1 MTLLETIHE
10 PRQLRDLTPEQLAT
24 LAAEM
29 REKMI
34 RTVHKTGGH
43 LASSLGAVEITMAL
57 HRVMDS
63 PRDRIVWDT
72 GHQAYAHKL
81 LTDRSDRFDS
91 LREVGG
97 IGGFPRRSES
107 EHDVFDGGHA
117 GTGVSIGVG
126 LAAARDVRAATD
138 PARHQRIAV
147 CVGDAAIGSG
157 LTMEALNHLGHVRH
171 PLLIV
176 LNDNEMSIS
185 PSVGGLSTRLNKM
198 RLSRA
203 YQETKSATARVL
215 PRIPVVG
222 RPALSALAWAKE
234 GFKRSWAKVGFF
246 EDIGITYIG
255 VLDGHNLAE
264 LEEAFEAA
272 FQLPAP
278 VLVHVKTIKGR
289 GYAPAELDSMNFH
302 GASLPPIDLALID
315 PTEEPIPAESAPQH
329 KPKTYTQTFVEEL
342 VRLAEIDSRI
352 CAITAGMPTGTGLQ
366 RFADHFPKRFH
377 DVGIAEQHSVALA
390 AGLALAGM
398 RPVVALYSTFTQR
411 AFDQIV
417 HDVCQNDLPVLVA
430 LDRSGLV
437 GEDGTSHQGMFMLP
451 ALRALPNLVIGSPK
465 DEQEMRDLVVT
476 ALDHAGPIAL
486 LYPRDAGADLADRAG
501 EILPIGKAEVVRDGG
516 DVLLVGF
523 GPIVQRLLT
532 VAAELE
538 ADGVAAAVINARW
551 AKPLDEALIAEH
563 AANKRLV
570 VTAEESAAMGGFGD
584 GVLDALNRAGVRVPV
599 HKVALGEGFVH
610 HGAVDDLRTQQ
621 RIDAT
626 GIAAQ
631 VREALGV
638 SSEEP
643 PLEGH
648 GGLAA
653 RHRSYAGSATRPM
666 SPCRSAMHR
675 DGAHRA
681 AWAALQPTEAPNR

>member
-1 MTLLETIHE
+1 MTLLETIRE
-10 PRQLRDLTPEQLAT
+10 PSQIHGMTAEQLEA
-24 LAAEM
+24 LAAEL

-43 LASSLGAVEITMAL
+43 LASSLGAVEITLAL
-57 HRVMDS
+57 HRVMSS

-81 LTDRSDRFDS
+81 LTNRWDRFDT
-91 LREVGG
+91 LRQFGG

-126 LAAARDVRAATD
+126 LAAARDLKPKAD
-138 PARHQRIAV
+138 PARRQRIAV

-203 YQETKSATARVL
+203 YQETKSATVRAL
-215 PRIPVVG
+215 PRVPLLG
-222 RPALSALAWAKE
+222 KPAFELLGWAKE

-246 EDIGITYIG
+246 EEIGITYIG

-264 LEEAFEAA
+264 LEDAFEAA
-272 FQLPAP
+272 FQIEAP

-289 GYAPAELDSMNFH
+289 GYAPAELDSMSFH
-302 GASLPPIDLALID
+302 GASLPPIDLCLID
-315 PTEEPIPAESAPQH
+315 PTEEPLPAETAAKR

-342 VRLAEIDSRI
+342 VRHARTDARI
-352 CAITAGMPTGTGLQ
+352 CAVTAGMPTGTGLQ
-366 RFADHFPKRFH
+366 RFAEHFPTRFH
-377 DVGIAEQHSVALA
+377 DVGIAEQHAVTMA

-398 RPVVALYSTFTQR
+398 RPVVALYSTFGQR
-411 AFDQIV
+411 AFDGLV
-417 HDVCQNDLPVLVA
+417 HDVCQNDLPVLLG

-451 ALRALPNLVIGSPK
+451 AMRALPNLAIGSPK
-465 DEQEMRDLVVT
+465 DEQEVRDLVTT
-476 ALDHAGPIAL
+476 ALDHDGPVSL
-486 LYPRDAGADLADRAG
+486 LYPRDAGEDLPDREGVALEVGRG
-501 EILPIGKAEVVRDGG
+501 EVLRTGEDL
-516 DVLLVGF
+516 LLVGF
-523 GPIVQRLLT
+523 GPIVQRLMT
-532 VAAELE
+532 VASELE
-538 ADGVAAAVINARW
+538 ADGLAATVINARW
-551 AKPLDEALIAEH
+551 AKPLDEVLIAEH
-563 AANKRLV
+563 AAGKRLV

-584 GVLDALNRAGVRVPV
+584 GVLDALNRAGIHVPL
-599 HKVALGEGFVH
+599 HKVALAEGFVH
-610 HGAVDDLRTQQ
+610 HGAVEDLRAQQ
-621 RIDAT
+621 RIDAP
-626 GIAAQ
+626 GILAQ

-638 SSEEP
+638 STTKPARSKVS
-643 PLEGH
+643 
-648 GGLAA
+648 AA
-653 RHRSYAGSATRPM
+653 
-666 SPCRSAMHR
+666 
-675 DGAHRA
+675 
-681 AWAALQPTEAPNR
+681 

>member
-24 LAAEM
+24 LAAEL

-81 LTDRSDRFDS
+81 LTDRWQRFDT
-91 LREVGG
+91 LRTVGG
-97 IGGFPRRSES
+97 VGGFPRRSES

-126 LAAARDVRAATD
+126 LATARDLRPSTD

-157 LTMEALNHLGHVRH
+157 LTMEALNHVGHTKH

-185 PSVGGLSTRLNKM
+185 PSVGGLSTSLNKM

-203 YQETKSATARVL
+203 YQETKSVTARVL
-215 PRIPVVG
+215 PRVPLVG
-222 RPALSALAWAKE
+222 KPAFEALGWAKE
-234 GFKRSWAKVGFF
+234 GFKRTWAKVGFF

-255 VLDGHNLAE
+255 VLDGHDLDE
-264 LEEAFEAA
+264 LEQAFEAA
-272 FQLPAP
+272 FQLSAP

-289 GYAPAELDSMNFH
+289 GYAPAEADAMNFH

-315 PTEEPIPAESAPQH
+315 PTEEPLPAESAPQR

-342 VRLAEIDSRI
+342 VRLAETDARI
-352 CAITAGMPTGTGLQ
+352 TAITAGMPTGTGLQ
-366 RFADHFPKRFH
+366 RFCDHFPERFC

-398 RPVVALYSTFTQR
+398 RPVVALYSTFGQR
-411 AFDQIV
+411 AYDQLV
-417 HDVCQNDLPVLVA
+417 HDVCQNDLPVLLA

-451 ALRALPNLVIGSPK
+451 AMRSLPNLAVGSPK
-465 DEQEMRDLVVT
+465 DEQELRDLVVT
-476 ALDHAGPIAL
+476 AMAHDGPVAL
-486 LYPRDAGADLADRAG
+486 LYPRDAGEDLADREGVAL
-501 EILPIGKAEVVRDGG
+501 EIGRGEVVRSGS

-523 GPIVQRLLT
+523 GPIVQRLLV
-532 VAAELE
+532 VADTLA
-538 ADGVAAAVINARW
+538 ADGVTCAVINARW
-551 AKPLDEALIAEH
+551 AKPLDEALVAEH
-563 AANKRLV
+563 ATGKRLV

-584 GVLDALNRAGVRVPV
+584 AVLDALNRADVRVPV
-599 HKVALGEGFVH
+599 HKIALAEGFVH
-610 HGAVDDLRTQQ
+610 HGAVDDLRAQQ
-621 RIDAT
+621 RIDAP
-626 GIAAQ
+626 GIEAQ
-631 VREALGV
+631 VREALG
-638 SSEEP
+638 
-643 PLEGH
+643 LEAKPRRRTKVT
-648 GGLAA
+648 AA
-653 RHRSYAGSATRPM
+653 
-666 SPCRSAMHR
+666 
-675 DGAHRA
+675 
-681 AWAALQPTEAPNR
+681 

>member
-1 MTLLETIHE
+1 MTLLDTIRDPTQVRELSDTELET
-10 PRQLRDLTPEQLAT
+10 LAT
-24 LAAEM
+24 EL

-34 RTVHKTGGH
+34 RTVKLTGGH
-43 LASSLGAVEITMAL
+43 LASSLGAVELTLAL

-81 LTDRSDRFDS
+81 LTGRGDRFET
-91 LREVGG
+91 LRQVGG
-97 IGGFPRRSES
+97 VGGFPRRSES

-126 LAAARDVRAATD
+126 LALARDLKPKAD

-203 YQETKSATARVL
+203 YQETKSATQRAL
-215 PRIPVVG
+215 PRIPVIG
-222 RPALSALAWAKE
+222 EPAFRFLAWAKE

-246 EDIGITYIG
+246 EDMGITYIG
-255 VLDGHNLAE
+255 VLDGHDLHE
-264 LEEAFEAA
+264 LEKAFEAA
-272 FQLPAP
+272 FKIPAP

-289 GYAPAELDSMNFH
+289 GYGPAEMDSMNFH
-302 GASLPPIDLALID
+302 GASLPPIDLAVID
-315 PTEEPIPAESAPQH
+315 PTEEPLPPESAPKR

-342 VRLAEIDSRI
+342 VRLGEADARI

-366 RFADHFPKRFH
+366 RFSDHFPTRFH

-390 AGLALAGM
+390 TGLALAGL
-398 RPVVALYSTFTQR
+398 RPVVALYSTFSQR
-411 AFDQIV
+411 AFDQLV
-417 HDVCQNDLPVLVA
+417 HDVCQNDVPVLLA

-451 ALRALPNLVIGSPK
+451 AMRALPNLVIGSPK
-465 DEQEMRDLVVT
+465 DEQELRDLVAT
-476 ALDHAGPIAL
+476 GLASDGPMAL
-486 LYPRDAGADLADRAG
+486 LYPRDAGEDLADRPGTPLEVGRG
-501 EILPIGKAEVVRDGG
+501 EVLRTGDDILMI
-516 DVLLVGF
+516 GF
-523 GPIVQRLLT
+523 GPIVQRLNA
-532 VAAELE
+532 VADALA
-538 ADGVAAAVINARW
+538 ADGVSATVINARW

-563 AANKRLV
+563 AARKRLV

-584 GVLDALNRAGVRVPV
+584 GVLDALNRAGVHGPLL
-599 HKVALGEGFVH
+599 KVALAEGFVH
-610 HGAVDDLRTQQ
+610 HGAVDDLRAQQ
-621 RIDAT
+621 RIDAA
-626 GIAAQ
+626 GIGAQ
-631 VREALGV
+631 VREALGLPESGRRSKV
-638 SSEEP
+638 S
-643 PLEGH
+643 
-648 GGLAA
+648 AA
-653 RHRSYAGSATRPM
+653 
-666 SPCRSAMHR
+666 
-675 DGAHRA
+675 
-681 AWAALQPTEAPNR
+681 

>member
-1 MTLLETIHE
+1 MTLLETIHD
-10 PRQLRDLTPEQLAT
+10 PRQLRDLTPEQLET

-29 REKMI
+29 REKMV

-81 LTDRSDRFDS
+81 LTDRWDRFDT
-91 LREVGG
+91 LRAVGG

-126 LAAARDVRAATD
+126 LAAARDVLPKTE

-289 GYAPAELDSMNFH
+289 GYAPAEQDSMNFH

-315 PTEEPIPAESAPQH
+315 PTEEPIPAESAPQR

-342 VRLAEIDSRI
+342 VRLAETDARI
-352 CAITAGMPTGTGLQ
+352 CAVTAGMPTGTGLQ

-476 ALDHAGPIAL
+476 ALDHAAPIAL
-486 LYPRDAGADLADRAG
+486 LYPRDAGADLPDRVGQALEIGRG
-501 EILPIGKAEVVRDGG
+501 EVLRTGSDI
-516 DVLLVGF
+516 LLVGF

-532 VAAELE
+532 VAADLE
-538 ADGVAAAVINARW
+538 ADGVAATVINARW
-551 AKPLDEALIAEH
+551 AKPLDEALIVEH
-563 AANKRLV
+563 AAGKRLV

-584 GVLDALNRAGVRVPV
+584 GVLDALNRAGGRVPG

-610 HGAVDDLRTQQ
+610 HGAVDDLRAQQ
-621 RIDAT
+621 RIDAP

-638 SSEEP
+638 PAKGRRSRVT
-643 PLEGH
+643 
-648 GGLAA
+648 AA
-653 RHRSYAGSATRPM
+653 
-666 SPCRSAMHR
+666 
-675 DGAHRA
+675 
-681 AWAALQPTEAPNR
+681 